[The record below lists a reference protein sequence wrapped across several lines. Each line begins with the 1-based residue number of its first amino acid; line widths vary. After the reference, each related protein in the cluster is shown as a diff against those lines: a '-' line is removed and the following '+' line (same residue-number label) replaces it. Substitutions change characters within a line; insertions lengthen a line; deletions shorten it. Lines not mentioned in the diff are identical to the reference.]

1 MCSVEGEWQEGA
13 GCNRLAERRRT
24 ARKTTSRS
32 ESNSTRPRESI
43 AYTWP
48 PIWIRSAR
56 RNNTRFVSG
65 YYGGDPEK
73 TERHLHAWPE
83 VYLPGIGW
91 RGYDPMFG
99 LAVADQHIA
108 VAAASR
114 SSLAAPT
121 SGTFRGTESTT
132 MTSDVPMNLL
142 EATS

>member
-1 MCSVEGEWQEGA
+1 MLDINSL
-13 GCNRLAERRRT
+13 RL
-24 ARKTTSRS
+24 
-32 ESNSTRPRESI
+32 TRLDHTNQII
-43 AYTWP
+43 ADAQP
-48 PIWIRSAR
+48 G
-56 RNNTRFVSG
+56 NN
-65 YYGGDPEK
+65 GGDPP
-73 TERHLHAWPE
+73 L